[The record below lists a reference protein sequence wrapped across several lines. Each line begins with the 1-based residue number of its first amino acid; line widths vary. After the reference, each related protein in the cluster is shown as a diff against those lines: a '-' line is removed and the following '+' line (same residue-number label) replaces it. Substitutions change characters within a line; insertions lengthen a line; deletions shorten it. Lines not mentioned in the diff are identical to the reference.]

1 MDNDSRKSREL
12 LQLKQVNIHLKSEV
26 TKYKSIVDK
35 MKDNDY
41 YTLVLRVE
49 RENVRLKSEKKEL
62 LKTLYYMQKE
72 LRQTQEQAKQ
82 VNQHHENQRQ
92 KKISSIEL
100 LLADKNYLQNKNN
113 QLVKKVKKMRGE
125 LKVYRQAWLKPNEAN
140 YTDFIQRV
148 ERILTE
154 HMQETTKQVS
164 YVVDRS
170 QNIIEEISRLNSE
183 RNYLVEEIEE
193 KKIEI
198 EKLKDQ
204 LISLQEM
211 SSRLNASSSHTV
223 REPYAKNYKILDYLD
238 TQVKKILEQ
247 SLIFEEQYEEKL
259 RILQHLEQQL
269 HMLSYEIEGY

>member
-1 MDNDSRKSREL
+1 MDNDSYKTSEL
-12 LQLKQVNIHLKSEV
+12 LQLKQVNIHLKSEL

-72 LRQTQEQAKQ
+72 LRQTQEHAKQ
-82 VNQHHENQRQ
+82 VIQHHENQRQ
-92 KKISSIEL
+92 KKITSIEL

-113 QLVKKVKKMRGE
+113 VLVKKVNKIQEE
-125 LKVYRQAWLKPNEAN
+125 LNVYRQVWLKPNEAD
-140 YTDFIQRV
+140 YTDFIRKV
-148 ERILTE
+148 EQLLTE
-154 HMQETTKQVS
+154 HMQGTSKQILH
-164 YVVDRS
+164 VVDRS
-170 QNIIEEISRLNSE
+170 QIIIEEISRSNSV
-183 RNYLVEEIEE
+183 RDYLVKEIEE

-204 LISLQEM
+204 LISLQEK
-211 SSRLNASSSHTV
+211 SSRLNASSSYTLK
-223 REPYAKNYKILDYLD
+223 EPYAKNYKILDYLD
-238 TQVKKILEQ
+238 TQVKKLLEQ

-259 RILQHLEQQL
+259 RILEDLEQQL
-269 HMLSYEIEGY
+269 HMLSNEIEGY